1 MFLLKPLGMLRT
13 GVGTSGFPSVSPKKS
28 GSLREGLHCAAVLC
42 VLCASAVEQF
52 NLTRPRNP
60 ISAPRRTPPELT
72 PDPFRRSDRCRSNR
86 VFPLASIVAVAATA
100 FVLRTGSA
108 APAPASTRATA
119 LDDPTIVAIFDAAN
133 TSDIETG
140 ELGAKKGST
149 KEIRDFGAMLA
160 RDHKNVRQQG
170 RDLAK
175 KLGVTPTPPKDD
187 DSMKSHAVVMKRLN
201 SLSGAEFD
209 KAFLQNEVGY
219 HDAVIGA
226 VTKTLLPAIQNAELK
241 DLVTKVAPAFVAHR
255 DAAKNLLDKQAM

>member
-1 MFLLKPLGMLRT
+1 MFWKRAFPIASVLA
-13 GVGTSGFPSVSPKKS
+13 VG
-28 GSLREGLHCAAVLC
+28 
-42 VLCASAVEQF
+42 
-52 NLTRPRNP
+52 
-60 ISAPRRTPPELT
+60 
-72 PDPFRRSDRCRSNR
+72 
-86 VFPLASIVAVAATA
+86 AVALT
-100 FVLRTGSA
+100 LRISSA
-108 APAPASTRATA
+108 APTPTHKVA
-119 LDDPTIVAIFDAAN
+119 LDDATIVAIFDAAN

-140 ELGAKKGST
+140 ELGARKGST
-149 KEIRDFGAMLA
+149 KAVRDFGAMLA

-187 DSMKSHAVVMKRLN
+187 NSAMEHKAIMKKLN

-219 HDAVIGA
+219 HEAVIEA

-255 DAAKNLLDKQAM
+255 DAAKNMLEKGMMSGM